1 MSLAHAENSKS
12 LMVTQPELALAPRHW
27 MTRTARLNRARS
39 VAIVAPL

>member
-27 MTRTARLNRARS
+27 MTRTARLNRS